1 MDSTT
6 EFAAFEAPKQTVIA
20 SHADLDPKDKPMLA
34 MHPWCV
40 QQGNIVVMCS
50 GLILTSNPSSR
61 IVRNCKVVMA
71 NKGLLPGKVLHATH
85 ALISTLLANALE
97 EQIPEILNAE
107 VVSEQ
112 QQRLRQLVREAR
124 AANASDIHLEVREN
138 QTRIRFRQHG
148 ELYLHAEW
156 IAKLGRELAA
166 VAFNKE
172 TDNAVQHFNPLVPQS
187 ASMSLRIDDK
197 EVRLRLASMPAHGGF
212 DVVLRVLATRDEA
225 ILSLAE
231 LGYNTA
237 QIALL
242 EKAARMPFG
251 AVLIAGPTGSGK
263 TTTVASCISTIADH
277 RKIFTIE
284 EPIEKVLENATQ
296 VPINTEHED
305 RSFANM
311 GRAVLRMDP
320 DVVVLGE
327 MRDGETASVMLRAAL
342 TGHLV
347 FSTLHTNSATGIVTR
362 LVDLGC
368 SPALLA
374 DSNVL
379 LMLVCQR
386 LVPVL
391 CTACC
396 QAVEHSTK
404 HAQHLLRWVKV
415 FGPQLSQVR
424 VRGGGECKEC
434 NGTGLSGRTVIA
446 EMIWVDK
453 QGREFIQYMNTLA
466 WENYLQQQ
474 SWQSHQQQAVE
485 LCRQGRCDPLDI
497 EHIIGEL
504 QS

>member
-1 MDSTT
+1 MDASLM
-6 EFAAFEAPKQTVIA
+6 ELLSGMEKKQPVIA

-40 QQGNIVVMCS
+40 QQGGIVVLCS
-50 GLILTSNPSSR
+50 GLILTSTPTSR

-71 NKGLLPGKVLHATH
+71 NKGLVPGKVLHATPD
-85 ALISTLLANALE
+85 LVNTLLANALDL
-97 EQIPEILNAE
+97 QIPEILDAQ

-124 AANASDIHLEVREN
+124 AANASDIHLEVREEY
-138 QTRIRFRQHG
+138 TRVRFRQHG
-148 ELYLHAEW
+148 ELYLHVEW
-156 IAKLGRELAA
+156 VAKLGRELAA

-187 ASMSLRIDDK
+187 ASMSLRIDEK
-197 EVRLRLASMPAHGGF
+197 EIRLRLASMPAHGGF
-212 DVVLRVLATRDEA
+212 DVVMRVLATRDEA

-231 LGYNTA
+231 LGYNPQQVA
-237 QIALL
+237 ML
-242 EKAARMPFG
+242 EKAARMPYG

-263 TTTVASCISTIADH
+263 TTTVASIIQTIAEH

-284 EPIEKVLENATQ
+284 EPIEKVLDNATQ
-296 VPINTEHED
+296 VPVNTEHED
-305 RSFANM
+305 RGFASM

-320 DVVVLGE
+320 DVMVLGE
-327 MRDGETASVMLRAAL
+327 MRDEETARVMLRAAI

-362 LVDLGC
+362 LVDMGC

-379 LMLVCQR
+379 LMLMCQR

-391 CTACC
+391 CRACS
-396 QAVEHSTK
+396 QPIEASTK
-404 HAQHLLRWVKV
+404 HASHLVRWVKV
-415 FGPQLSQVR
+415 FGTQLSQLR
-424 VRGGGECKEC
+424 VRGHNCAECH
-434 NGTGLSGRTVIA
+434 NTGLSSRTVIA

-453 QGREFIQYMNTLA
+453 KGREYIQSMNTLA
-466 WENYLQQQ
+466 WEEYLREQT
-474 SWQSHQQQAVE
+474 WQSHQDQAIE
-485 LCRQGRCDPLDI
+485 LCRQGLCDPLDV
-497 EHIIGEL
+497 ENIIGMI
-504 QS
+504 QA